1 MSAVSDG
8 HDAHHRA
15 LQGLLPDQR
24 WMDGRKLK
32 TCAKCHQNFTLDYF
46 HSSRRARTGC
56 GTNVYRH
63 AYCASCR
70 GVPPFPLIHTVDTEP
85 VLHRLN
91 REEEEKE
98 KTGQVHPPM
107 IRHRYC
113 SQCKRREE
121 ITTRF
126 IFLEGR
132 EFVCNP
138 CFSR

>member
-46 HSSRRARTGC
+46 HSSRRARTGW

-63 AYCASCR
+63 AFCASCR
-70 GVPPFPLIHTVDTEP
+70 GVPPFPLIHTVDTES

-91 REEEEKE
+91 REDEEKE
-98 KTGQVHPPM
+98 KEASILP
-107 IRHRYC
+107 
-113 SQCKRREE
+113 SQSHEHHSKHSNVMRSNSPHNVQIHHEVS
-121 ITTRF
+121 T
-126 IFLEGR
+126 
-132 EFVCNP
+132 
-138 CFSR
+138 